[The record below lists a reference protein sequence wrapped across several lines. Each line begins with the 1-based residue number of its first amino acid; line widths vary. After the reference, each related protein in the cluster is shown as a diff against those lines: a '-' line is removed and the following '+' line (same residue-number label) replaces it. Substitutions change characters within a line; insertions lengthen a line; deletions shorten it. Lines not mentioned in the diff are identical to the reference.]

1 MDESKKMTE
10 LIERKN
16 DLLFL
21 INWHAQ
27 NREPIWGN
35 DNEGYE
41 DYVNAALDEL
51 NEINEAIKDITGENF
66 NT

>member
-1 MDESKKMTE
+1 MDELKKLTE

-21 INWHAQ
+21 INRHAQ
-27 NREPIWGN
+27 NRERIWGN
-35 DNEGYE
+35 DNSGYE
-41 DYVNAALDEL
+41 EYVNAALDEL

>member
-1 MDESKKMTE
+1 MDELKKLTE
-10 LIERKN
+10 LLERKN

-21 INWHAQ
+21 INRHAQ
-27 NREPIWGN
+27 NREHIWGN

-51 NEINEAIKDITGENF
+51 NDINEDIKGITGEKF